1 MLKQEEALSELDSS
15 IDDWVSKLEVAEN
28 RRTRVRQ
35 KLLEHVAAAL
45 IISQPPSP
53 TSLGSEKERNP
64 LAHLIGQVTGPR
76 QQQDPNTPP
85 RSPTKSASPE
95 RLERVVEEVKVS
107 SPESTVS
114 IRRGGRDVES
124 IRIYADSDVY
134 ALMADLDEE
143 INRMGE
149 QEKSDAREREQ
160 QNTVVE
166 AKKDDTIQTGLTL
179 NAVTFEGMA
188 LHHQRSRGQMKT
200 PPICN

>member
-1 MLKQEEALSELDSS
+1 MKQEEALSELDSS

-45 IISQPPSP
+45 IITQPASPSM
-53 TSLGSEKERNP
+53 GSEKERNP
-64 LAHLIGQVTGPR
+64 LAHLIGQVAPR

-107 SPESTVS
+107 SPESTMS

-160 QNTVVE
+160 QTTVVE
-166 AKKDDTIQTGLTL
+166 AKKDDTIQAGLTL

-188 LHHQRSRGQMKT
+188 LHHQRSRGQMQT
-200 PPICN
+200 PPI